1 MIRYYED
8 HNDSYADISGKR
20 AEIVQ
25 ADRTG
30 IVAECQLNDLKD
42 EDGVGF
48 SENLSLY
55 LQSEDGFG
63 TNLFYTLFIYNL
75 GTELSLVFLSC
86 LDDEKVDDDINYAR
100 LIDSIPNKNPH
111 KDGLEINGLVI
122 SNSPCELAV
131 VKKIS
136 LTENIYDSIRETAF
150 KINKLFCLKSQW
162 ELMGVIF
169 WRPTVLLKN
178 YIQSKEKQNEN

>member
-25 ADRTG
+25 VDRTG
-30 IVAECQLNDLKD
+30 VVAECQLNDLKQ
-42 EDGVGF
+42 ETGIGF

-55 LQSEDGFG
+55 LTSDNGFG
-63 TNLFYTLFIYNL
+63 TNLFHTLFIYNL

-86 LDDEKVDDDINYAR
+86 SDDNVDDDIDYAA

-111 KDGLEINGLVI
+111 KDGFEVNGLVI

-131 VKKIS
+131 IKEIT
-136 LTENIYDSIRETAF
+136 LTENIYDAIRETAL
-150 KINKLFCLKSQW
+150 KISELFGLA
-162 ELMGVIF
+162 
-169 WRPTVLLKN
+169 
-178 YIQSKEKQNEN
+178 SK